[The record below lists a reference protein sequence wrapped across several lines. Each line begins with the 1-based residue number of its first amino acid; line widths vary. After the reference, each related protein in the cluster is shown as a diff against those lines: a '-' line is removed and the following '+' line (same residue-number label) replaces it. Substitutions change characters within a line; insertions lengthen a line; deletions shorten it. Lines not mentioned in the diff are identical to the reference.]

1 MPQRLAKAA
10 VFHHPRSEG
19 AAGFAEEVA
28 TELRRRS
35 IEAEVANAW
44 DARAGDIAHDAG
56 LAIVIGGDG
65 TVLRVSRVLANVPVP
80 ILGVNMGRLGFLTDL
95 SPRDFYNKLDGV
107 IDMEWRREDRL
118 MVEARVE
125 GDGTYI
131 GLNDIVVSRRH
142 SGRPVYIDVN
152 IDSAHVALYRCDGI
166 IVASPT
172 GSTGYSLAAGGPILA
187 PTEHH
192 LVMSPVSPHLALG
205 RSIVLQPDSV
215 IELRVTSEDG
225 GILSV
230 DGQEDKEIP
239 SDCRVEVRPSEYVT
253 TFARFRQESYFYAE
267 LADRLDQQLSSTM
280 NYGN

>member
-1 MPQRLAKAA
+1 
-10 VFHHPRSEG
+10 
-19 AAGFAEEVA
+19 
-28 TELRRRS
+28 
-35 IEAEVANAW
+35 
-44 DARAGDIAHDAG
+44 
-56 LAIVIGGDG
+56 
-65 TVLRVSRVLANVPVP
+65 
-80 ILGVNMGRLGFLTDL
+80 
-95 SPRDFYNKLDGV
+95 
-107 IDMEWRREDRL
+107 
-118 MVEARVE
+118 MVEAHVE
-125 GDGTYI
+125 GHGTFI

-142 SGRPVYIDVN
+142 PGRPVYIDVT
-152 IDSAHVALYRCDGI
+152 IDGAHVALYRCDGI

-205 RSIVLQPDSV
+205 RSIVLQPDSA

-225 GILSV
+225 GIVSI
-230 DGQEDKEIP
+230 DGQEDREIP
-239 SDCRVEVRPSEYVT
+239 SDCRVEVRPSEHVT